1 MIKKIVMVRLVLMR
15 MVMIKMV
22 LVRMVKI
29 VSCNVALQYQLRLFS
44 WTAGN
49 IF

>member
-1 MIKKIVMVRLVLMR
+1 MVMVRLVLMR
-15 MVMIKMV
+15 MMVMKKV
-22 LVRMVKI
+22 LVRVVKI

-49 IF
+49 IV